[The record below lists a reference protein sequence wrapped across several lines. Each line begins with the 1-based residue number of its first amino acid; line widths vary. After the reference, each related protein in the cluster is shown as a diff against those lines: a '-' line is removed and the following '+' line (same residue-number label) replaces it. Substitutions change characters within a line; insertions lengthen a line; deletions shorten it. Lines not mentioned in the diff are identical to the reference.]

1 MGEGGNGRGSGW
13 RRRMPSTMV
22 DEDEV
27 DDEGEV
33 ILCDVSSPWFFV
45 LSVY

>member
-1 MGEGGNGRGSGW
+1 MDGGENGRGSEW

-27 DDEGEV
+27 DDEGV
-33 ILCDVSSPWFFV
+33 K
-45 LSVY
+45 